1 MYRKHNGECVYWC
14 KSAKGKRN
22 VCNLKQANILTSG
35 KVIDLLLG
43 GSSITFLRLAATE
56 SETLIIN
63 KIHCQHSWGEN
74 HPQTV
79 NRVKMQLNFEPVG
92 T

>member
-35 KVIDLLLG
+35 KVIDLLPG

-56 SETLIIN
+56 NETLTCILTIN
-63 KIHCQHSWGEN
+63 KIHCLHS
-74 HPQTV
+74 
-79 NRVKMQLNFEPVG
+79 
-92 T
+92 